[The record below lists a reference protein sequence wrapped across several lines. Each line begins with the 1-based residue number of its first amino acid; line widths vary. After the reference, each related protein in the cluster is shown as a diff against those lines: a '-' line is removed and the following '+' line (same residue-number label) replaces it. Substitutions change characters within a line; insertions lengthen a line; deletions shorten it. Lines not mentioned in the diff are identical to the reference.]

1 MGQNNFNKGGF
12 SNAAQVAR
20 REACIQQM
28 RILLGRRPMTVAD
41 VAAELAIPVNTAY
54 GYLRHMADEGHARR
68 ADEIGPKNQQL
79 WMLGVGTKGPLVRK
93 EASAFRGPVVVP
105 ARQVGMWRDPRD
117 VALFGPAQGG
127 AA

>member
-20 REACIQQM
+20 REACIQQIL
-28 RILLGRRPMTVAD
+28 ILLARRPMTVAE

-54 GYLRHMADEGHARR
+54 GYLRHMADAGQARR

-79 WMLGVGTKGPLVRK
+79 WVLGLETKGPLVRK
-93 EASAFRGPVVVP
+93 EASAFRGPVIVP
-105 ARQVGMWRDPRD
+105 ARQVGMQRHWLD
-117 VALFGPAQGG
+117 VALFGPAREGH
-127 AA
+127 A